1 MAETEF
7 TSGASCPLHP
17 AFEAV
22 GTCSRCGNFMCRA
35 CSEGGSQAWCPAC
48 RQREGVGQAFALNRE
63 NWSISGLMDVSWE
76 AFKREWVMLCVGVLI
91 FLAGSFAGQVVSQL
105 FSVISGVTESVVVIV
120 LGFFIGMIGSYAI
133 QGAMT
138 LGLLRMC
145 MDVLSGRRADLAR
158 MFSQFSKIPQYLGTV
173 FLSFLLMLPLL
184 VLIVVGALGAG
195 LATGTLSWSE
205 LVALKDLPASELD
218 AALTPMVPGL
228 AVMGLVAI
236 ALYIFPGGWLLTP
249 LILMQPEL
257 ARTEAPGV
265 VETLRRCFVY
275 ARGQRLPMIGTML
288 LGGLLAMVSVFL
300 CCVPVIPA
308 LGFLQLL
315 MAGLALALSNG
326 AEEA

>member
-17 AFEAV
+17 GFEAV
-22 GTCSRCGNFMCRA
+22 GTCSRCGNFMCRT

-48 RQREGVGQAFALNRE
+48 RQREGVGQAFPLNRE
-63 NWSISGLMDVSWE
+63 NWSVSGLMDLSWD

-105 FSVISGVTESVVVIV
+105 FTMFSGLTESVVVIV
-120 LGFFIGMIGSYAI
+120 LGFVIGMIGSYAI
-133 QGAMT
+133 QGAVT
-138 LGLLRMC
+138 LGFLRMC
-145 MDVLSGRRADLAR
+145 MDVLDGRRADLGR
-158 MFSQFSKIPQYLGTV
+158 MFSQFGKIPAYLGTL

-184 VLIVVGALGAG
+184 VLIVVGAVGAG

-205 LVALKDLPASELD
+205 LWALKDLPPAEMD
-218 AALTPMVPGL
+218 AALRPMVPGF
-228 AVMGLVAI
+228 AVMGLVAL

-257 ARTEAPGV
+257 ARTESPGA
-265 VETLRRCFVY
+265 VETLRRCFAY
-275 ARGQRLPMIGTML
+275 SRGQRLPMVGTVL

-300 CCVPVIPA
+300 CCLPVIPA